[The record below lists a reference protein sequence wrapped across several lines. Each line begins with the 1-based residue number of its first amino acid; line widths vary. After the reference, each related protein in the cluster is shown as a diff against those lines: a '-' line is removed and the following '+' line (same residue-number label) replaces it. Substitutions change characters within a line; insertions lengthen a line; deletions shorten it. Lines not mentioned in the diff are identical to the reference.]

1 MSSLNYSSTSLL
13 DCMFLSLIRKD
24 VKGSNL
30 TNNNNN
36 NKLIIV
42 MIYPSVLFNI
52 INTTTNNNSIKAGV
66 LNRNPNPNV

>member
-1 MSSLNYSSTSLL
+1 MIRPLLNAAL
-13 DCMFLSLIRKD
+13 DGIFLSLIRKD

-30 TNNNNN
+30 TNNNN

-52 INTTTNNNSIKAGV
+52 INTTTINNIIKAGV